1 MRIIERTTYLN
12 KLVAVKGTPDIKV
25 ITGIRRS
32 GKSKLLETYI
42 GYIRKND
49 KKSNIVFIDFNDLS
63 FDELKEYHKL
73 HEYILNNYKKNK
85 NNYLFIDEVQ
95 LCDHFELAI
104 NSIHSKELFDIYIT
118 GSNAILLSS
127 DLATLFTG
135 RTYQIE
141 VYPFSYK
148 EYCEYFELKS
158 ENIYEN
164 FNNYLMEGGFAGSYL
179 YNNVNDKY
187 NYINKEVIDTI
198 IKRDLVDKYKIR
210 NKKALN
216 NVVDFL
222 MDNVA
227 NPTSSN
233 NISVEITKNDEP
245 ITNKTVSNYIGYLCN
260 AFVYYKLNRYDL
272 KGKTYLQT
280 ENKYYLSDTSLRY
293 SRLGTR
299 NLDRGRMLE
308 NIVAIELLR
317 RGYDVYIGKL
327 YQKEIDFVAMKWN
340 EKVYIQVSDD
350 ISSKK
355 TLERELRPLTQIKD
369 SYKKMLLASTRCPQY
384 DINGI
389 EVIDIAEWLLR

>member
-12 KLVAVKGTPDIKV
+12 KLVSVKGTPDIKV

-32 GKSKLLETYI
+32 GKSKLLESYI
-42 GYIRKND
+42 EYVRKND
-49 KKSNIVFIDFNDLS
+49 KKSNIVFIDFNDLA
-63 FDELKEYHKL
+63 FDDLKEYHNL
-73 HEYILNNYKKNK
+73 HNYILDNYKNNK
-85 NNYLFIDEVQ
+85 NNYLFVDEVQ
-95 LCDHFELAI
+95 LCEHFELAI
-104 NSIHSKELFDIYIT
+104 NSIHSKEIYDIYIT

-141 VYPFSYK
+141 VYPFSFK
-148 EYCEYFELKS
+148 EYCEYYELKQ

-164 FNNYLMEGGFAGSYL
+164 FNNYLTEGGFAGSYL
-179 YNNVNDKY
+179 YNNINDKY
-187 NYINKEVIDTI
+187 NYVNKEVIDTI

-227 NPTSSN
+227 NLTSSN

-245 ITNKTVSNYIGYLCN
+245 ITNKTVSNYIRYLCN
-260 AFVYYKLNRYDL
+260 AFICYKMNRYDL
-272 KGKTYLQT
+272 KGKSYLQT

-299 NLDRGRMLE
+299 NLDRGRMIE
-308 NIVAIELLR
+308 NVVAVELLR

-327 YQKEIDFVAMKWN
+327 YQKEIDFVATKWN

-350 ISSKK
+350 ITKK
-355 TLERELRPLTQIKD
+355 DTLDRELKPLTQIKD
-369 SYKKMLLASTRCPQY
+369 SYKKMLIASTRCPKY

-389 EVIDIAEWLLR
+389 EVFDIAEWLLD